1 MVEGADVVNTGADT
15 TLRVKVTEPFP
26 QADALDTVYTVVA
39 KGAKVP
45 EEPDPEGAHT

>member
-1 MVEGADVVNTGADT
+1 MVEGADAVNAGADT

-26 QADALDTVYTVVA
+26 QADALDTVYMVVD
-39 KGAKVP
+39 KGAKIL